1 MKVKIVPCLFFLLN
15 TFLFATYYSV
25 SKEALG
31 RIEPI
36 IFSFIEMV
44 TLLPAGICILILTRK
59 DVSKALVKRG
69 VLVGSWL
76 CLALFTIAIA
86 LQYTIATSTAF
97 FLSLTGLL
105 AALIAWLLF
114 RQPIGKVIWFAE
126 SISMIVTVV
135 LICISSPAG
144 WSGMP

>member
-1 MKVKIVPCLFFLLN
+1 MRLKIVTCLFFLLN

-36 IFSFIEMV
+36 IFSFFEMV

-76 CLALFTIAIA
+76 CLTLFTIAIA
-86 LQYTIATSTAF
+86 LKYTSATSTAF
-97 FLSLTGLL
+97 FPSLNGLL
-105 AALIAWLLF
+105 AALIAWFFLYLLF
-114 RQPIGKVIWFAE
+114 
-126 SISMIVTVV
+126 
-135 LICISSPAG
+135 
-144 WSGMP
+144 GMVSVFV

>member
-25 SKEALG
+25 SKEALV

-36 IFSFIEMV
+36 IFSFFEMV

-69 VLVGSWL
+69 VLIGSLL

-86 LQYTIATSTAF
+86 LKYTSATSTAF
-97 FLSLTGLL
+97 FPSINGLL
-105 AALIAWLLF
+105 AALF
-114 RQPIGKVIWFAE
+114 PSSYRQSHLVRRLDLSNRNGAPHQ
-126 SISMIVTVV
+126 
-135 LICISSPAG
+135 
-144 WSGMP
+144 

>member
-69 VLVGSWL
+69 VLVGSWF
-76 CLALFTIAIA
+76 CLAFFP
-86 LQYTIATSTAF
+86 STY
-97 FLSLTGLL
+97 
-105 AALIAWLLF
+105 
-114 RQPIGKVIWFAE
+114 RQSHLVRRINLNDRNRSAHQ
-126 SISMIVTVV
+126 
-135 LICISSPAG
+135 
-144 WSGMP
+144 

>member
-1 MKVKIVPCLFFLLN
+1 MRLKMVVCLFFLLN

-36 IFSFIEMV
+36 IFSFFEMV

-86 LQYTIATSTAF
+86 LKYTSSTSNAF
-97 FLSLTGLL
+97 FVSLNGLI
-105 AALIAWLLF
+105 AALMVLLFF
-114 RQPIGKVIWFAE
+114 RQP
-126 SISMIVTVV
+126 
-135 LICISSPAG
+135 
-144 WSGMP
+144 

>member
-86 LQYTIATSTAF
+86 LMVCWRRLLPGF
-97 FLSLTGLL
+97 FSVNLS
-105 AALIAWLLF
+105 A
-114 RQPIGKVIWFAE
+114 K
-126 SISMIVTVV
+126 
-135 LICISSPAG
+135 SPG
-144 WSGMP
+144 SPDQSQ